1 MKQEEIS
8 LNTKKA
14 LAESLKNAM
23 RKKAFSKITVK
34 DLTADC
40 GLNRNTFYY
49 HFEDI
54 YALLRWM
61 LDHEAIQVVQKFDL
75 LTEYDQ
81 AIAFVLDYVEA
92 NEPIMHCT
100 LDSIGRKELR
110 LLFFKEFSEIVSS
123 LLDEAQEQHKVKLSA
138 DYESFLTSFYTE
150 AMVGMLTQ
158 WITKENPMTKEN
170 LSDYLSDTVRYSL
183 LGIFQ
188 KDLLA
193 NTAPSD

>member
-34 DLTADC
+34 DITADC

-75 LTEYDQ
+75 LTEYDK
-81 AIAFVLDYVEA
+81 AISFVLDYVEE

-110 LLFFKEFSEIVSS
+110 LLFFKEFSEIVST
-123 LLDEAQEQHKVKLSA
+123 LLDEAQEQHKVSLSP
-138 DYESFLTSFYTE
+138 DYEAFLTSFYTE

-158 WITKENPMTKEN
+158 WITKECPTTKEK
-170 LSDYLSDTVRYSL
+170 LSTYLSDTVRYSL

-188 KDLLA
+188 KDQLIDC
-193 NTAPSD
+193 TYSD

>member
-34 DLTADC
+34 DITADC

-75 LTEYDQ
+75 LTEYDK
-81 AIAFVLDYVEA
+81 AISFVLDYVEE

-110 LLFFKEFSEIVSS
+110 LLFFKEFSEIVST
-123 LLDEAQEQHKVKLSA
+123 LLDEAQEQHKVSLSP
-138 DYESFLTSFYTE
+138 DYEAFLTSFYTE

-158 WITKENPMTKEN
+158 WITKEWPTTKEK
-170 LSDYLSDTVRYSL
+170 LSTYLSDTVRYSL

-188 KDLLA
+188 KDQLI
-193 NTAPSD
+193 

>member
-34 DLTADC
+34 DITADC

-61 LDHEAIQVVQKFDL
+61 LDHEAIQIVQKFDL
-75 LTEYDQ
+75 LTEYDK
-81 AIAFVLDYVEA
+81 AISFVLDYVEE

-110 LLFFKEFSEIVSS
+110 LLFFKEFSEIVST
-123 LLDEAQEQHKVKLSA
+123 LLDEAQEQHKVSLSP
-138 DYESFLTSFYTE
+138 DYEAFLTSFYTE

-158 WITKENPMTKEN
+158 WITKECLTTKEK
-170 LSDYLSDTVRYSL
+170 LSTYLSDTVRYSL
-183 LGIFQ
+183 LWIFQ
-188 KDLLA
+188 KDQLI
-193 NTAPSD
+193 